1 MKPVKADGAFLAD
14 FPASRC
20 MDSMRSFITKY
31 DVIQISHVVAFQ
43 SLSHVWF
50 FVTPRTAGRQASL
63 SFIISQSLLKLISI
77 QLVMPSNHLVLC
89 RPLSLLP
96 SIFSSIRIFSNELA
110 LCNKWP
116 KYWGFSFSISP
127 SNEYSGLISYRID
140 WFALLAIPS
149 DS

>member
-63 SFIISQSLLKLISI
+63 SFIISQSLLKLTPTESV
-77 QLVMPSNHLVLC
+77 QPSNHLLLC
-89 RPLSLLP
+89 RSLLFLSLIFP
-96 SIFSSIRIFSNELA
+96 NIKVFSSKLA
-110 LCNKWP
+110 L
-116 KYWGFSFSISP
+116 
-127 SNEYSGLISYRID
+127 LIR
-140 WFALLAIPS
+140 
-149 DS
+149 